1 LNEKGVEYILKG
13 VIFDIKRFCT
23 NDGPGIRTAVFFKG
37 CPLDCWWC
45 HNPEGRTCEIE
56 KAVRVNKIGDME
68 FYDDE
73 DIGKE
78 STVDDVMDEVVRDII
93 VYEESGGGV
102 TFTGGEPFYQFEFL
116 KELLK
121 ESKARGINTALD
133 TSGYTSK
140 ENIEDILDFV
150 DLFLYDIK
158 HLEDSEHIKYTGVS
172 NAIILENLSFL
183 IGHKKKIILRFP
195 VIPGIND
202 TRKNINKL
210 KAMITLYKEDLH
222 ELHLLPFHS
231 IADSKYK
238 KLNTI
243 NKLMEINSINER
255 ELHPLK
261 EEFEKLG
268 IKVKIGG

>member
-1 LNEKGVEYILKG
+1 MNG

-45 HNPEGRTCEIE
+45 HNPEGKTCEIE
-56 KAVRVNKIGDME
+56 KAVRVNKIGTMD

-73 DIGKE
+73 EIGKE
-78 STVDDVMDEVVRDII
+78 TTVDDVMDEVARDII
-93 VYEESGGGV
+93 AYEESGGGV
-102 TFTGGEPFYQFEFL
+102 TFTGGEPFFQFEFL

-121 ESKARGINTALD
+121 ESKARRIHTALD

-140 ENIEDILDFV
+140 ENIEDISNYV

-158 HLEDSEHIKYTGVS
+158 HLEDPEHIKYTGVS
-172 NAIILENLSFL
+172 NAVILENLRLL
-183 IGHKKKIILRFP
+183 IEQMKKIILRFP

-202 TRKNINKL
+202 TRKNITKL
-210 KAMITLYKEDLH
+210 KELITLYKEDMN
-222 ELHLLPFHS
+222 EIHLLPFHN
-231 IADSKYK
+231 IGDNKYK

-243 NKLMEINSINER
+243 NKLIEIKSLNEK

-261 EEFEKLG
+261 DEFEKLG
-268 IKVKIGG
+268 VKVKIGG